1 MRYNYNLYV
10 GVTAVECLSI
20 CVLGWHRSLST
31 PVQELC
37 LQSNIISICLEQLDE
52 PNSLLKQ
59 WLAICLGRLWRKYDA
74 ARWCGVRD
82 SAHEK
87 LYNLL
92 WDEVPD
98 VSVRRCDGRWEGC
111 GREGRGGGEGRG
123 GEGGGGGSGGRK
135 AMS

>member
-1 MRYNYNLYV
+1 
-10 GVTAVECLSI
+10 VTGNWCHS
-20 CVLGWHRSLST
+20 SST
-31 PVQELC
+31 PLQELC
-37 LQSNIISICLEQLDE
+37 LQNNIISICLEQLEE

-98 VSVRRCDGRWEGC
+98 VSVHVRDGRGKGERRKGWGEGN
-111 GREGRGGGEGRG
+111 EGRLL
-123 GEGGGGGSGGRK
+123 
-135 AMS
+135 ACHL